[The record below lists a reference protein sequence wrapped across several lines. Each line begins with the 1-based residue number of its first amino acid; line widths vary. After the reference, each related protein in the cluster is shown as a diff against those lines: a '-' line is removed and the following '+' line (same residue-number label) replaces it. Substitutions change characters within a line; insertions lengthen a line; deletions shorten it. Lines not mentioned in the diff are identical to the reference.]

1 MNVTTIRCSQANET
15 SRHIMTRHVRHSFTP
30 DNQTNRKLFISC
42 KQFVKCNHF
51 NPIHVATKRE
61 LIGLLQ
67 QSISFRID
75 LLYILVHFPKFSLIN
90 FVALNTEKS
99 SSFHKIILEK
109 QKQTKHLIVLIY
121 NQVYFLLIEIRYFIL
136 LAINT
141 HIDCANNSKCSVRY
155 IPKATARSLESV
167 LLKHFLLD

>member
-1 MNVTTIRCSQANET
+1 
-15 SRHIMTRHVRHSFTP
+15 MTHHVRHIFMPT
-30 DNQTNRKLFISC
+30 DQTNQKLFISR

-67 QSISFRID
+67 QSIPFCVD
-75 LLYILVHFPKFSLIN
+75 LVYILVHFPKFSLIN

-99 SSFHKIILEK
+99 SSLHTIILEKQK

-121 NQVYFLLIEIRYFIL
+121 NQVYF
-136 LAINT
+136 
-141 HIDCANNSKCSVRY
+141 
-155 IPKATARSLESV
+155 SL
-167 LLKHFLLD
+167 D